1 MGLLVLTLLT
11 VWFTFGI
18 PTLIW
23 AIIDAFLIPN
33 WVKEDEDRIRQ
44 QALSEI
50 KLMKNK

>member
-1 MGLLVLTLLT
+1 ML
-11 VWFTFGI
+11 
-18 PTLIW
+18 
-23 AIIDAFLIPN
+23 LIPN